1 ALAAGAFL
9 VLGGGDDNASPSTSS
24 TTSTTAPGTANT
36 VTDTLAIATAVREDV
51 DALAATTDA
60 LWAVNDGEGTVT
72 RVDPTTL
79 ESAAIVDVPAG
90 IAALGGSS
98 SSSGDFFDG
107 IAAAGD
113 DVWVD
118 STEVALRIDPS
129 SNEVVL
135 RGTQNQAPNAQAITA
150 TEQAAWTAA
159 DGVGFDTVTRFDRA
173 TGEGTEL
180 QLDDRG
186 MAMSD
191 IAATTS
197 AVWVTDSSG
206 GRLLRIDPAAV
217 SLSETISVGGVPVA
231 VAAADGAVWVAD
243 AEGDDLIRVDA
254 DTDEVVETIQLP
266 ARPVDVAA
274 TQRAA
279 WVTLDSG
286 QVVRVDSSSNELVAT
301 IDVADPR
308 SVAATDR
315 DVWVASGS
323 SQVVRIDP
331 G

>member
-1 ALAAGAFL
+1 M
-9 VLGGGDDNASPSTSS
+9 
-24 TTSTTAPGTANT
+24 
-36 VTDTLAIATAVREDV
+36 TDTLAITTGARDEV
-51 DALAATTDA
+51 DALAATPDA

-90 IAALGGSS
+90 IEALGGSS

-118 STEVALRIDPS
+118 STELALRIDPS

-150 TEQAAWTAA
+150 TAQAAWTAA
-159 DGVGFDTVTRFDRA
+159 DSVLFDTVTRFDRA

-180 QLDDRG
+180 QIDDRG

-206 GRLLRIDPAAV
+206 GQLLRVDPTTV
-217 SLSETISVGGVPVA
+217 SLAGTVSLGGTPVA
-231 VAAADGAVWVAD
+231 VAATDDAVWVAD
-243 AEGDDLIRVDA
+243 GGGSDLIRVDPE
-254 DTDEVVETIQLP
+254 TDEVVETVQLP

-279 WVTLDSG
+279 WVTLESG
-286 QVVRVDSSSNELVAT
+286 QVVRVDPSSNEIVAT

-308 SVAATDR
+308 SVAATNR

-323 SQVVRIDP
+323 TQVVRIDP